1 MATRGEGDARDW
13 LWGQAELLRMQR
25 FDELDRD
32 RLIEELQARADER
45 SHRLR
50 SGLVPLL
57 TDLLVWAFQPEGRA
71 APRAQWIETGR
82 AALRDLLWAS
92 PRLRPELPEAVAWA
106 YPRARRAAAL
116 DVGLPMTDLP
126 QVCPWAVEV
135 LLDDGWPAVVA
146 QPVPQYDR
154 DFAAWAAQQAALLRA
169 RDASA
174 LDWDHLAEEV
184 EDLWKWAAHAL
195 SMCLYACIEL
205 CYSSE
210 RHDAYLYHWQDAAF
224 DYQHAM
230 LRKAVKGSPSLR
242 TMLADRL
249 PEVYAEERRER
260 LAKVRPPLDSEPP
273 ERCPWTLAQLLDGHF
288 WPPEAP
294 PQLP

>member
-1 MATRGEGDARDW
+1 MPNRDEQDVSDW
-13 LWGQAELLRMQR
+13 LWRQAELLRLQR

-32 RLIEELQARADER
+32 RLIAELQARADALT
-45 SHRLR
+45 HRLW

-57 TDLLVWAFQPEGRA
+57 TDPLVWAFGPEGRV
-71 APRAQWIETGR
+71 APLTQRIDAHR
-82 AALRDLLWAS
+82 AALRNLLWAS
-92 PRLRPELPEAVAWA
+92 PRLRPKLPDAVAWA
-106 YPRARRAAAL
+106 YPRARRAAAP
-116 DVGLPMTDLP
+116 DAGLPMTDLP

-184 EDLWKWAAHAL
+184 EDLWKGAAHAL

-205 CYSSE
+205 CYSRE
-210 RHDAYLYHWQDAAF
+210 RHEAYLYHWQDAAF
-224 DYQHAM
+224 DYQHTM

-242 TMLADRL
+242 TLLESMV
-249 PEVYAEERRER
+249 PEVYAEERAER
-260 LAKVRPPLDSEPP
+260 MAKARPPLAAEPP
-273 ERCPWTLAQLLDGHF
+273 EACPWTFDQLLDCGF

-294 PQLP
+294 MRQP